1 MNKHAPLRKKLLR
14 ANHAPC
20 IKKTLRKGL
29 CVGFNLKQNI
39 SKLKLKPTSNYTKS
53 IVVKQNFCSKL
64 YKRKRRRYY
73 ESLDMKNVLD
83 SKEFWK
89 TMRLVLS
96 GKNTVFS
103 QITIE
108 KK

>member
-1 MNKHAPLRKKLLR
+1 MVNKHAPLRKKLLR

-53 IVVKQNFCSKL
+53 ITTFAV
-64 YKRKRRRYY
+64 RYTKGK
-73 ESLDMKNVLD
+73 EENIMSL
-83 SKEFWK
+83 
-89 TMRLVLS
+89 
-96 GKNTVFS
+96 
-103 QITIE
+103 
-108 KK
+108 

>member
-1 MNKHAPLRKKLLR
+1 
-14 ANHAPC
+14 
-20 IKKTLRKGL
+20 
-29 CVGFNLKQNI
+29 
-39 SKLKLKPTSNYTKS
+39 
-53 IVVKQNFCSKL
+53 
-64 YKRKRRRYY
+64 
-73 ESLDMKNVLD
+73 MKNVLD